1 MESMDGKIKFLIEIQ
16 WFNRINAEVYYILI
30 VNLFLIFYNFGM
42 FVQNWAKIEIF
53 LVALIILLLFRKN
66 TRLVYEVRFDDTNKK
81 LLMSYYQFIFLK
93 FQKSIPYENLKVIF
107 KKKSYGI
114 GNIINALTFND
125 NKKFIAEIRE
135 VNRLGWSKKKLLSIE
150 EKAKK
155 I

>member
-1 MESMDGKIKFLIEIQ
+1 MNKIYRIDIKTL
-16 WFNRINAEVYYILI
+16 NRINAEVYYILI
-30 VNLFLIFYNFGM
+30 VNIFIAFYNLELFL
-42 FVQNWAKIEIF
+42 QNWIRIEIF

-66 TRLVYEVRFDDTNKK
+66 TRLVFEICFDDANKK
-81 LLMSYYQFIFLK
+81 LVLSYYQFIFLK
-93 FQKSIPYENLKVIF
+93 FKKSIPYENLKVKF

-135 VNRLGWSKKKLLSIE
+135 VNRLGWSKKELLSIE